1 MSKLDKIF
9 NNQLYNWFN
18 RFLLIVYTVNLYPD
32 KSSKTMNQSIW
43 EERKCEPWPP
53 CFKLLNT
60 EYLVAWE
67 EVNQSWFLQRVRTC
81 STNHIFLPNAND
93 ILECRI
99 KTRITLTEHEWIW
112 LKFFIWYVLR
122 CTVLIYH
129 SRIRSNSGKDLR
141 YKISFEST
149 FCTFTESWYA
159 VEPILRFWSDRNK
172 FHVYT

>member
-1 MSKLDKIF
+1 
-9 NNQLYNWFN
+9 
-18 RFLLIVYTVNLYPD
+18 
-32 KSSKTMNQSIW
+32 MNESIW
-43 EERKCEPWPP
+43 EKGKCEPWPP

-112 LKFFIWYVLR
+112 LKFFIWYFLR
-122 CTVLIYH
+122 CTVLIYIPPLFKMVH
-129 SRIRSNSGKDLR
+129 FWILE
-141 YKISFEST
+141 KILDIKFPLKVL
-149 FCTFTESWYA
+149 FVLLLNLGMQWN
-159 VEPILRFWSDRNK
+159 RFWDFDLTATSSTSIVNSFYNLN
-172 FHVYT
+172 FHFTVLKNNLNSITPCNFRFHA

>member
-1 MSKLDKIF
+1 MIQSVC
-9 NNQLYNWFN
+9 
-18 RFLLIVYTVNLYPD
+18 LIVFTVDFYPD
-32 KSSKTMNQSIW
+32 KSSKTMNESIW

-112 LKFFIWYVLR
+112 LKFFIWYFLR
-122 CTVLIYH
+122 CTVLIL
-129 SRIRSNSGKDLR
+129 SIGWIPENWKTFISKPTLLFLSGKSQKL
-141 YKISFEST
+141 
-149 FCTFTESWYA
+149 
-159 VEPILRFWSDRNK
+159 
-172 FHVYT
+172 

>member
-1 MSKLDKIF
+1 MIVLKIYRTSKYLRKG
-9 NNQLYNWFN
+9 
-18 RFLLIVYTVNLYPD
+18 
-32 KSSKTMNQSIW
+32 
-43 EERKCEPWPP
+43 KCEPWPP

-112 LKFFIWYVLR
+112 LKFFIWYFLR

-149 FCTFTESWYA
+149 FLYFYW
-159 VEPILRFWSDRNK
+159 ILVCSGTDFEILIWPQQVPRL
-172 FHVYT
+172 